1 MSGMPG
7 AGAGAMRNQGFAVV
21 KAANGFGVVPATKP
35 NGDSIGG
42 GVVGAG
48 VVGGGGVVGPGCKVG
63 AGVIFQS
70 GGGPSVGRRASVS
83 PGRPGRPGKGLAKAP
98 GNGGGGPGRGTGGG
112 GGAIG
117 GCAGAGIVV
126 VAAGNMAAQFIA
138 PLPLHPLPVV
148 LP

>member
-1 MSGMPG
+1 MK
-7 AGAGAMRNQGFAVV
+7 AM
-21 KAANGFGVVPATKP
+21 NGFGVVPATSP
-35 NGDSIGG
+35 NGDSTQA

-48 VVGGGGVVGPGCKVG
+48 VVGGGGVVTGGGKVG

-70 GGGPSVGRRASVS
+70 GGGPSVGRRASVR
-83 PGRPGRPGKGLAKAP
+83 PGRPGRPGKGPAKAG

-126 VAAGNMAAQFIA
+126 VAAGNKAAQFIA
-138 PLPLHPLPVV
+138 PLPLHALPVV